1 PNLSWSS
8 RQGEPV
14 LYRQAAASTT
24 LRGSTGGLPVD
35 FASGNNGPITAQV
48 SSDIS
53 LRATRT
59 DSPTTDAP
67 PFSNTPY
74 LHGEHTMLGE
84 SMQWIRTPGWKY
96 VWLSGSGHEQLFDMA
111 GDRAERIDRARDPEC
126 AHVLQECRRALIDEL
141 TGRQEG
147 YVRDGV
153 LVPGREPLNVL
164 DGAGAQP
171 RGVPQQPSRHIGAA

>member
-1 PNLSWSS
+1 
-8 RQGEPV
+8 
-14 LYRQAAASTT
+14 
-24 LRGSTGGLPVD
+24 
-35 FASGNNGPITAQV
+35 
-48 SSDIS
+48 
-53 LRATRT
+53 
-59 DSPTTDAP
+59 
-67 PFSNTPY
+67 
-74 LHGEHTMLGE
+74 MLGE

-126 AHVLQECRRALIDEL
+126 AHVLQECRRALCDEL

-164 DGAGAQP
+164 DGAGARP
-171 RGVPQQPSRHIGAA
+171 SGGPLHPSRHIGAAYCRRRGRRACALTLTVPSSGCRAETGVWGGALVC